1 MAATPLDRIR
11 TMITDLE
18 RGARTLG
25 TDIRK
30 RAGSVAAADELEAA
44 LRQVL
49 LGLTNIAAQLEKA
62 AGELRRFLAASAKAA
77 PRARASKKAG
87 AKAAKQPAKQAAK
100 KPAKKAAAKT
110 TAKAPAK
117 ANPRSPDRHLHPG
130 PVRPRAS
137 PAGNAPRPPVPL
149 PVAAQRP
156 SPVRLSPNG
165 RIDCVKPRNSSMHPR
180 CATRWPMPGMKRG
193 ASVSSTP
200 ADARNPTGPR

>member
-62 AGELRRFLAASAKAA
+62 AGELRRFLAANAKAA

-100 KPAKKAAAKT
+100 KPAKKAAKKKVAKKKA
-110 TAKAPAK
+110 AKK
-117 ANPRSPDRHLHPG
+117 A
-130 PVRPRAS
+130 
-137 PAGNAPRPPVPL
+137 
-149 PVAAQRP
+149 
-156 SPVRLSPNG
+156 
-165 RIDCVKPRNSSMHPR
+165 
-180 CATRWPMPGMKRG
+180 
-193 ASVSSTP
+193 
-200 ADARNPTGPR
+200 